1 MTQFFGR
8 AFIGETDP
16 SNDTGHRYK
25 MWGNGNDDCR
35 CPVVKIWNVEEKME
49 TTQNFHEN
57 KLDKL
62 NNTANMA
69 LTFQTTGSDI
79 DTNMRQVMQGTNPLV

>member
-1 MTQFFGR
+1 MVR
-8 AFIGETDP
+8 ADYGQYRSVMEPIV
-16 SNDTGHRYK
+16 NDLAA
-25 MWGNGNDDCR
+25 
-35 CPVVKIWNVEEKME
+35 VVDNVQNRVAKME